1 MSKSILLALVSVASV
16 AIAFENAD
24 ARCCRNRCGRVSRCQ
39 TSCAPVCSASI
50 TYVSAPIYTSAPA
63 CQSCSASINSTT
75 PVAVASSAMQPEPI
89 ISSSTNS
96 SSNSYESYSY
106 EPDASRQVTPVAAS
120 VIPTPVYV
128 SQPMA
133 TSSVM
138 PANRTYRQP
147 STTFYDSVR
156 GDRKIRG
163 LQ

>member
-1 MSKSILLALVSVASV
+1 
-16 AIAFENAD
+16 
-24 ARCCRNRCGRVSRCQ
+24 
-39 TSCAPVCSASI
+39 
-50 TYVSAPIYTSAPA
+50 
-63 CQSCSASINSTT
+63 
-75 PVAVASSAMQPEPI
+75 MQPEPI